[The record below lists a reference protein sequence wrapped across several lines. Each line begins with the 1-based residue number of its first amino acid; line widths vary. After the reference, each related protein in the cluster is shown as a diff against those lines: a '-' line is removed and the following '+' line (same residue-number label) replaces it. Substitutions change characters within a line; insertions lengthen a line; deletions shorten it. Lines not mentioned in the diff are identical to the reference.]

1 MRSRA
6 LSHVFSLFS
15 TRDRVTHFHLEL
27 LQCKKECVSWPGER
41 SIALTYLAQR
51 GKARSRHSFP
61 FRTLTM
67 QKGVR
72 ELAGRTQHRTH
83 LSCPERRKARS
94 RHSFRFRTLTMQKGV
109 RELAGRTHVSC
120 PERRKASKLSS
131 SGKITI

>member
-1 MRSRA
+1 MTSTTPCIISSRFRCSGEHVRSRA

-51 GKARSRHSFP
+51 GEKRDRVTHFH
-61 FRTLTM
+61 LELL
-67 QKGVR
+67 QCKKGVR

-83 LSCPERRKARS
+83 LSCPERK
-94 RHSFRFRTLTMQKGV
+94 
-109 RELAGRTHVSC
+109 
-120 PERRKASKLSS
+120 KASKLSS